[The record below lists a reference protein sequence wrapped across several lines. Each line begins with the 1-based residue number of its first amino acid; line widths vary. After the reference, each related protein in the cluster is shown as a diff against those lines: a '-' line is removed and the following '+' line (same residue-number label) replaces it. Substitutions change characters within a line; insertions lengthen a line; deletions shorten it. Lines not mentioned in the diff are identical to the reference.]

1 MTLSKKPPVDPELL
15 TSLAKRFADREL
27 YDEADD
33 LFQLALRFA
42 PTNMGIQLNLAE
54 VRKHRRASLNESA
67 KDVQEVV
74 REELRRAAIDS
85 AHFFGLAALYEERGK
100 PELAVECLEIACR
113 REMINPFAHKLNGK
127 LLFRNNSFDEAG
139 RELRRARRYNPFD
152 REISDLLGRVEY
164 EREHY
169 AEALEATIDAFLL
182 LRDDDRENAHHLKKR
197 IRTLKAIRKISGA
210 DLAGLF
216 RERREKLQ
224 TAFER
229 LELLRERILR
239 EEQVAREIRLMPR
252 PRPESGRLELARRL
266 RGLDAWS
273 NLDDENIF
281 HLTRA
286 AREEHCRQGASIF
299 DYQSGETD
307 IFMLEK
313 GRVTIQRPTSY
324 GDYSLATL
332 GPGSVFGEVNFILP
346 GERSGDAIAAV
357 DCDLIRLDPAELE
370 LVIDQHPDLGVQLFW
385 GFWHGLAQ
393 KLRSANEQ
401 LRTFFSE
408 DQVSDGLHMRDRLS
422 EAGTVEIGQS
432 DKIELLRE
440 QGLSGTELETL
451 ADLSSVKRYP
461 GGTYLFHEGD
471 DGREMYVVL
480 EGRVMI
486 SKYIP
491 GGGEE
496 ALAILDRGD
505 FFGEMSLIDGE
516 PRSAD
521 AKAFEGPATV
531 VTFDQQTLSEILVM
545 DPRSAHR
552 FLLLLCR
559 LICKRLREI
568 DEKVVSWRIMA
579 GVQPGRT
586 GAAVAPSRAP
596 AGPAP
601 SAPRRSSTDDPRN
614 ADTRPI
620 EARPDTAPP
629 DATASAAPT

>member
-1 MTLSKKPPVDPELL
+1 MSSPKKPPVDLELL
-15 TSLAKRFADREL
+15 TSLAKRFADRDMF
-27 YDEADD
+27 DEADE

-42 PTNMGIQLNLAE
+42 PNNMGIQLNLAE
-54 VRKHRRASLNESA
+54 VRKHRRASRGDSA
-67 KDVQEVV
+67 RDVQEAV
-74 REELRRAAIDS
+74 REEVRRAAIDS

-100 PELAVECLEIACR
+100 PDLATECLEIACR
-113 REMINPFAHKLNGK
+113 KEMINPFAHKLNGK
-127 LLFRNNSFDEAG
+127 LLYRDNNFDEAG
-139 RELRRARRYNPFD
+139 RELRRAQRFNPFD
-152 REISDLLGRVEY
+152 REIADLLGRVEY

-182 LRDDDRENAHHLKKR
+182 LRDDDRETARHLKKR
-197 IRTLKAIRKISGA
+197 IRTLKTIRKLSGA
-210 DLAGLF
+210 DMVQLF

-224 TAFER
+224 TAFDR

-239 EEQVAREIRLMPR
+239 EEELVREVRLMPR

-273 NLDDENIF
+273 NLDDEQIF
-281 HLTRA
+281 HLTQA
-286 AREEHCRQGASIF
+286 AREEHCDKGATIF
-299 DYQSGETD
+299 PYLSDAAD
-307 IFMLEK
+307 IFVLEK
-313 GRVTIQRPTSY
+313 GRVQIRRPTSY
-324 GDYSLATL
+324 GSFHLGTL
-332 GPGSVFGEVNFILP
+332 GPGSVFGEINFVLP
-346 GERSGDAIAAV
+346 GERSGQAV
-357 DCDLIRLDPAELE
+357 ATAPCELIRFDPAELE
-370 LVIDQHPDLGVQLFW
+370 LVIDQHPDLGVQIFW
-385 GFWHGLAQ
+385 GFWHSLAQ
-393 KLRSANEQ
+393 KLRGANEQ

-408 DQVSDGLHMRDRLS
+408 DAGDGIDKQPGRI
-422 EAGTVEIGQS
+422 EAGTVEVGAD

-451 ADLSSVKRYP
+451 ADLSNVKRYP

-471 DGREMYVVL
+471 AGQEMYVVL

-486 SKYIP
+486 SKFIP

-531 VTFDQQTLSEILVM
+531 VTFDEQTLTEIMAM
-545 DPRSAHR
+545 DPRSARR

-579 GVQPGRT
+579 GVQPG
-586 GAAVAPSRAP
+586 A
-596 AGPAP
+596 
-601 SAPRRSSTDDPRN
+601 STDFVPAAATDGPPPAQGPDGDRHT
-614 ADTRPI
+614 DTRPVT
-620 EARPDTAPP
+620 ARPDAPRP
-629 DATASAAPT
+629 GRAATSGA